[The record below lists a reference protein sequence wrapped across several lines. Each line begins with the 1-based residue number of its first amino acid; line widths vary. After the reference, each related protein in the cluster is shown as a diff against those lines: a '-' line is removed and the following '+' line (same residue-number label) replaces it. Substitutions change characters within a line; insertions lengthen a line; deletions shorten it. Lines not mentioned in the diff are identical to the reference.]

1 MSSCSPQEELCG
13 YLQPPKSVGVPGSSS
28 GDILEK
34 ETLMEKRTS
43 PRKRPSNKKRLSIR
57 KLLSFEKNPLLVASL
72 GMEVE
77 PPCYIH
83 SSSDSLDRLRN
94 LEAVLRQRVSRK
106 LSLLEP

>member
-43 PRKRPSNKKRLSIR
+43 PRIKQ
-57 KLLSFEKNPLLVASL
+57 E
-72 GMEVE
+72 
-77 PPCYIH
+77 
-83 SSSDSLDRLRN
+83 
-94 LEAVLRQRVSRK
+94 EAVHQKVAVIPEEPIIGGQPRDGGGAT
-106 LSLLEP
+106 LLHPL